1 MDDLLCC
8 KENNITVLETYNP
21 DLDGTFVELG
31 EDNFVIDW
39 THKTHHNADYI
50 VEDKYKTV
58 NIHKFSE
65 QFVSSVLN
73 VYLNKNIEMYKGKD
87 PFENVMEL
95 IVHENT
101 NIIKGLVLDGQK
113 WFEID
118 DIEDLKKAE
127 KIFS

>member
-39 THKTHHNADYI
+39 THKTHRNADYI

-73 VYLNKNIEMYKGKD
+73 VR
-87 PFENVMEL
+87 
-95 IVHENT
+95 
-101 NIIKGLVLDGQK
+101 
-113 WFEID
+113 
-118 DIEDLKKAE
+118 
-127 KIFS
+127 